1 MNGVS
6 QKILVNIKLKIKYL
20 VFFENRNIIG
30 RKKGMYETR
39 TPNKILMIIPSKIL
53 FNFDDLSK
61 VLIK

>member
-6 QKILVNIKLKIKYL
+6 HKILVKIKLTIKYL

-39 TPNKILMIIPSKIL
+39 TPNRILMIIPSNIL
-53 FNFDDLSK
+53 FFFDELFK